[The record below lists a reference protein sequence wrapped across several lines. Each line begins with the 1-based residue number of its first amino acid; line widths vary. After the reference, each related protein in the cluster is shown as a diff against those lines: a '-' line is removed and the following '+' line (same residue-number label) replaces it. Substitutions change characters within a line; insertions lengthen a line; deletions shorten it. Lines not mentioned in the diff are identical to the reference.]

1 MNLPN
6 KLTVARICMIPAV
19 IAVILLTGVCI
30 PTVAGCLIATALFGI
45 TSFTDFLDG
54 KIARKYNLVTSFGK
68 FLDPLADKMLVIG
81 TMLAIFYRFDA
92 LRFWFL
98 WALIIVIFREFA
110 VTGLRM
116 IAVSDGGEVIAANML
131 GKIKTVT
138 QIVALLMALL
148 EPVIEHLLGLAFD
161 YPLAGVYPLT
171 IITIVISTFFTLWS
185 GISYIWSYRGY
196 LKQK

>member
-30 PTVAGCLIATALFGI
+30 PTVAGCLIAAAIFGI

-92 LRFWFL
+92 LRFWYL

-148 EPVIEHLLGLAFD
+148 EPAIEYLLGLAFD

-171 IITIVISTFFTLWS
+171 ILTIVISTFLTLWS

>member
-19 IAVILLTGVCI
+19 IVVITLTGTVI
-30 PTVAGCLIATALFGI
+30 PTIVGCLVAAALFGI

-92 LRFWFL
+92 LRFWYL
-98 WALIIVIFREFA
+98 PALIIVIFREFA

-138 QIVALLMALL
+138 QMVALLIALL
-148 EPVIEHLLGLAFD
+148 EPVIDYLIELAFD
-161 YPLAGVYPLT
+161 YPLAGRYPISIAT
-171 IITIVISTFFTLWS
+171 IIISTFFALWS

-196 LKQK
+196 IKQK

>member
-30 PTVAGCLIATALFGI
+30 PTVAGCLIAAGIFGI

-92 LRFWFL
+92 LRFWYL

-148 EPVIEHLLGLAFD
+148 EPAIEYLLGRAFD

-171 IITIVISTFFTLWS
+171 ILTIVISTFFTLWS
-185 GISYIWSYRGY
+185 GISYVWSYRGY

>member
-30 PTVAGCLIATALFGI
+30 PTVIGCLVAAALFGI

-81 TMLAIFYRFDA
+81 TMLSIFYRFDA
-92 LRFWFL
+92 LRFWFF

-138 QIVALLMALL
+138 QIVALLAALL
-148 EPVIEHLLGLAFD
+148 EPVIEYLLSLAFD
-161 YPLAGVYPLT
+161 YPLVGIYPLT
-171 IITIVISTFFTLWS
+171 ILTVAVSTFFTLWS